1 MKRNNSHKTLSSL
14 LSAVSITIASAATA
28 SESTSIGGLPSRT
41 LPIEAFVKLVQEK
54 NTGVEN
60 QRLAVD
66 TAVANK
72 SPMSAPNLNPQF
84 TYSRGSYYGQTP
96 YTPYVS
102 PSSNTYALQA
112 TLEGWGKRSARSKV
126 ADSEI
131 LRSQSELDS
140 ATNNIELD
148 ASFAY
153 LDALRPKLNIAAYQN
168 SVSQLKRIG
177 VPGADSLMQDYAL
190 KAQQEDRS
198 YQYYVLG
205 MLNLIPQ
212 SEGFI
217 VQPTGRG
224 ECKVNNKTIDE
235 LLKNAM
241 DGRADITSM
250 NNSVKVAEGYVD
262 LAKANRN
269 IDLTPSIWTSK
280 TPSYTDAGYSYGAT
294 SAYGFSVQIPI
305 PTSLITD
312 TSVQQA
318 MNTKAQAENN
328 REQLKKQVQV
338 ELRQSAIQY
347 ETALNAYRSALSNL
361 QNAEKAYPPN
371 SKRNIQTVTDYQL
384 AIIDARINHSK
395 ALVFLMNKS
404 GHYGISAYCENQ

>member
-1 MKRNNSHKTLSSL
+1 MPSNLSVL
-14 LSAVSITIASAATA
+14 LGAIFALVTSIVAA
-28 SESTSIGGLPSRT
+28 SESPTIAGLPSRT
-41 LPIEAFVKLVQEK
+41 LTLEEFVKLAQEK
-54 NTGVEN
+54 NTGIEN

-66 TAVANK
+66 TAIANK

-112 TLEGWGKRSARSKV
+112 TLEGWGKRSARSRV

-131 LRSQSELDS
+131 LKSQSELES
-140 ATNNIELD
+140 ATMNIELD

-153 LDALRPKLNIAAYQN
+153 LDALRPKLNASTYQN
-168 SVSQLKRIG
+168 SINQLKKIG
-177 VPGADSLMQDYAL
+177 VLRTDPLTIDYGVKL
-190 KAQQEDRS
+190 QQEERS

-224 ECKVNNKTIDE
+224 DCKVSNRTVDE
-235 LLKNAM
+235 LLKNAL

-250 NNSVKVAEGYVD
+250 NNSVKVAESYVD

-269 IDLTPSIWTSK
+269 IDLTPSVWTSR
-280 TPSYTDAGYSYGAT
+280 TPSYTDAGANYGAT

-305 PTSLITD
+305 PTNLITD

-318 MNTKAQAENN
+318 MNAKAQAENS
-328 REQLKKQVQV
+328 REQMKKQVQV
-338 ELRQSAIQY
+338 ELRQSAMQY
-347 ETALNAYRSALSNL
+347 ETALNSYRNAISSL

-384 AIIDARINHSK
+384 AAIDAKINHSK

-404 GHYGISAYCENQ
+404 GHYGISTYCENQ